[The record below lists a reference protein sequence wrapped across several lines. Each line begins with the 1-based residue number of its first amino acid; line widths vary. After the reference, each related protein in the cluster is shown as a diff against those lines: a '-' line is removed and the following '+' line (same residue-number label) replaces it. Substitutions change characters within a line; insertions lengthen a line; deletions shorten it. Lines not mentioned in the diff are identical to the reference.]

1 MISTTALI
9 LRELHFLSWGF
20 VGADDEDDWNEEYT
34 EDNEDN
40 NVDKNDENNVNEDN
54 EDGNDDVDD
63 PIFLLPFPGD
73 SSSSPFTAC
82 RLHS

>member
-1 MISTTALI
+1 MILMIMRMIMLI
-9 LRELHFLSWGF
+9 KNGKDN
-20 VGADDEDDWNEEYT
+20 VD
-34 EDNEDN
+34 EDNEG
-40 NVDKNDENNVNEDN
+40 
-54 EDGNDDVDD
+54 GNDDVDD

>member
-1 MISTTALI
+1 MMMLI
-9 LRELHFLSWGF
+9 
-20 VGADDEDDWNEEYT
+20 
-34 EDNEDN
+34 
-40 NVDKNDENNVNEDN
+40 KNDEDNDN

-73 SSSSPFTAC
+73 SSSSPFSAC